1 MQFIK
6 YILIIA
12 VLITSSACTKDFEE
26 INTNPNAPVDVQP
39 SLLLRKVMFDFGEQM
54 HYEGFVAGNL
64 LGQYFTAIDFNLF
77 DRHSLTEPQLG
88 GNPWEVLYV
97 NLRDNEIILDKSR
110 ENSAFEVYEGPA
122 LIMKSYMT
130 AALTDLFGDV
140 PYSEALNGKE
150 GNVTPVYDSQE
161 DIYTGT
167 NGILENLD
175 KGIAAINNYAGA
187 ATLEGDIFYDGD
199 LTAWVKFANSL
210 KIKALMRISDK
221 VNVTAALQTIYDE
234 GNYIKTNAENAV
246 FDFTASQPNNFRIST
261 ARVGDFNLFV
271 MSETI
276 EEILKDLND
285 PRIETFFRPTG
296 NDASEYT
303 GLLNG
308 PDASQTSITVAD
320 YSLAGKVFRENPEK
334 LDANYMTAW
343 ETAFFLAEA
352 AEKGLISAN
361 AKDLYENGVTL
372 AFEYWQT
379 EMPADYLTT
388 GKAAYKANGANP
400 LEQIATQKW
409 LANIVNGYEGWID
422 YRRTGFPQL
431 KTISASLNN
440 DLIPTRMPYPTTEDA
455 LNNANFTVASDATN
469 GNNVNSPVWWD
480 E

>member
-1 MQFIK
+1 MKFIK
-6 YILIIA
+6 YILIISI
-12 VLITSSACTKDFEE
+12 ITSIGACTEGFED

-39 SLLLRKVMFDFGEQM
+39 SLLFRKVLFDYGEQM

-77 DRHSLTEPQLG
+77 DRHSLTEPQYG
-88 GNPWEVLYV
+88 GNPWDVLYI
-97 NLRDNEIILDKSR
+97 NLRDNEIILDKSK
-110 ENSAFEVYEGPA
+110 ENSAFAVYEGPA
-122 LIMKSYMT
+122 LIMKAYMT
-130 AALTDLFGDV
+130 AALTDIFGDV

-161 DIYTGT
+161 AIYTGT
-167 NGILENLD
+167 NGIIENLD
-175 KGIAAINNYAGA
+175 KAIAAMNNYSGA
-187 ATLEGDIFYDGD
+187 ATLEGDIFYNGN
-199 LTAWVKFANSL
+199 LNAWVKFANSL

-221 VNVTAALQTIYDE
+221 VSVGADLQAIYDE
-234 GNYIKTNAENAV
+234 GNYLKTNADNAV

-261 ARVGDFNLFV
+261 ARAGDFNLFI

-285 PRIETFFRPTG
+285 PRMATFFRPTG
-296 NDASEYT
+296 NDATVYK

-320 YSLAGKVFRENPEK
+320 FSLSGTVFRENGEN

-352 AEKGLISAN
+352 AERGLITAN
-361 AKDLYENGVTL
+361 AKDLYENGVAM
-372 AFEYWQT
+372 AFEYWLT
-379 EMPADYLTT
+379 EMPTDYLTT
-388 GKAAYKANGANP
+388 GNAAYAANGANP

-440 DLIPTRMPYPTTEDA
+440 NLIPVRMPYPTTEDA
-455 LNNANFTVASDATN
+455 LNNANFTTAANATN
-469 GNNVNSPVWWD
+469 GNSVNAPVWWD
-480 E
+480 N